1 MFLIRDVVGGFLQNL
16 GSLGQA
22 IFRVGTNHKTNSL
35 IDATKAANVE
45 PLTIVSKDSTTVDYL
60 VDINQGLL
68 NTFIGYYLQAV
79 ALIARVDNVQVV
91 RMLDK
96 LNPDRDFSDIMLFES
111 IDNKISIS
119 GESMEF
125 SLPTGSGYLGEQTHK
140 QLLRFAIEKSI
151 MDLNV
156 IENDGTEGDVDMQE
170 GNYAVGRD
178 TARTIQENAN
188 LSVGK
193 LINVHLQV
201 NETEL
206 TVPVK
211 FRLSV
216 AVTNF
221 EIIKNIFTYSKQDNT
236 FIERFHAWRSGR
248 ISLINDLILCQDM
261 IDASKKNMM
270 KDSEGIYS
278 EVIKRANNGKKY
290 GLLANNP
297 SLATASNIFI
307 MTEQESKM
315 IAQELGGKFNS
326 KLVQRKMF
334 DNTYA
339 MIIVVIDRDWDMV
352 TFYHRGISAP
362 TTASIKD
369 IQAGNKRNGSNEI
382 LEIFKSYNMGNAPTF

>member
-1 MFLIRDVVGGFLQNL
+1 MFLIKDVVGGFLQDL
-16 GSLGQA
+16 GRFGQTVL
-22 IFRVGTNHKTNSL
+22 RLGTNHKTNSL

-45 PLTIVSKDSTTVDYL
+45 PLTIISKDSTTVDHL
-60 VDINQGLL
+60 ADINQGLL

-125 SLPTGSGYLGEQTHK
+125 SLPIGSEYLDQQTHK
-140 QLLRFAIEKSI
+140 QLLRFAVEKSI
-151 MDLNV
+151 IDLNV
-156 IENDGTEGDVDMQE
+156 IEGSDDPDSVNMTE
-170 GNYAVGRD
+170 GNYVAQRD
-178 TARTIQENAN
+178 TAKTITENAN

-193 LINVHLQV
+193 LVNVQLQV
-201 NETEL
+201 NETVL
-206 TVPVK
+206 TVPVR

-216 AVTNF
+216 AVTSF

-261 IDASKKNMM
+261 IDASRKNMM
-270 KDSEGIYS
+270 KDNDGIYS

-307 MTEQESKM
+307 MTEQESKL

-334 DNTYA
+334 ENTYA
-339 MIIVVIDRDWDMV
+339 MIIVVIDRDWNMV

-369 IQAGNKRNGSNEI
+369 IQAGNKRNGSSEI

>member
-1 MFLIRDVVGGFLQNL
+1 MFLIKDVVGGFLQSL

-22 IFRVGTNHKTNSL
+22 IFRVGTNHKTTSL

-60 VDINQGLL
+60 SDINQGLL

-96 LNPDRDFSDIMLFES
+96 LNPDRDFSDVMLFES

-125 SLPTGSGYLGEQTHK
+125 SLPLGSDYLCEQTHK
-140 QLLRFAIEKSI
+140 QLLRYAIEKSI

-156 IENDGTEGDVDMQE
+156 IEGGDEPDMTE
-170 GNYAVGRD
+170 GNYIAGRD
-178 TARTIQENAN
+178 TARTITENAN

-193 LINVHLQV
+193 LINVHLQI

-216 AVTNF
+216 AVTSF

-270 KDSEGIYS
+270 NDSEGIYS

-290 GLLANNP
+290 GLLSNNP
-297 SLATASNIFI
+297 SLATASNIFVI
-307 MTEQESKM
+307 TEQESKL
-315 IAQELGGKFNS
+315 IAQDLGGKFSS

-334 DNTYA
+334 ENTYA
-339 MIIVVIDRDWDMV
+339 MIIVVIDRDWNMV

-369 IQAGNKRNGSNEI
+369 IQAGNKRNGSTEI
-382 LEIFKSYNMGNAPTF
+382 LEIFKSYNMGNAPSF